1 MKFRY
6 SLIHVLLIVTPL
18 FFSETAW
25 AQEQWER
32 IQSPFDRPLEK
43 ISGKE
48 NGQAL
53 WLLSDRN
60 AYRMNAGEKIW
71 NRIFSLG
78 KQSRLNAIVPEKPN
92 RLFILTNEGVF
103 ESNDSARTW
112 QKTFSALE
120 DRSTNSLCISSHP
133 RDPEILY
140 LGTQRGLYF
149 SLDGGQSWSKQN
161 ALAYEEIR
169 KVLLHPLHDNKIF
182 AATDTDFYVSD
193 DYGKS
198 FRETFH
204 LQRGSLEEPYPDDS
218 GTVTDESESD
228 ISLSPSIFT
237 VKISPFDSGELFL
250 GTSEG
255 IFSSWD
261 MGKTWH
267 PVTKNGLGNAG
278 IQDFEISSR
287 DGALFTATSSGIYQ
301 LTPGNGRWVEI
312 HSGMTSS
319 AAKSLTLSRGGAETL
334 YAVVGNDVFRW
345 QRELP
350 PYPEIRGPQPFADL
364 SRAGELKNLL
374 AREPSAL
381 EVQRA
386 AIRYADV
393 GNGKIKRWHF
403 GSRLRALV
411 PGLSLG
417 KDFSVRNN
425 IDIDRAGTNQ
435 PDEFIAGPDN
445 TTKGRDI
452 SLDWDLGDLIWGSS
466 QTSID
471 SREKLMVELR
481 NDVVNEVTRL
491 YYERRRL
498 VMSLYLS
505 RPAAEQEF
513 FDLLLRIDE
522 LTSYIDGL
530 TGGYF
535 SKELLKRDINYG

>member
-1 MKFRY
+1 M
-6 SLIHVLLIVTPL
+6 
-18 FFSETAW
+18 
-25 AQEQWER
+25 
-32 IQSPFDRPLEK
+32 
-43 ISGKE
+43 
-48 NGQAL
+48 
-53 WLLSDRN
+53 
-60 AYRMNAGEKIW
+60 
-71 NRIFSLG
+71 
-78 KQSRLNAIVPEKPN
+78 
-92 RLFILTNEGVF
+92 
-103 ESNDSARTW
+103 
-112 QKTFSALE
+112 
-120 DRSTNSLCISSHP
+120 
-133 RDPEILY
+133 
-140 LGTQRGLYF
+140 
-149 SLDGGQSWSKQN
+149 
-161 ALAYEEIR
+161 
-169 KVLLHPLHDNKIF
+169 
-182 AATDTDFYVSD
+182 
-193 DYGKS
+193 
-198 FRETFH
+198 
-204 LQRGSLEEPYPDDS
+204 
-218 GTVTDESESD
+218 
-228 ISLSPSIFT
+228 
-237 VKISPFDSGELFL
+237 
-250 GTSEG
+250 
-255 IFSSWD
+255 
-261 MGKTWH
+261 
-267 PVTKNGLGNAG
+267 
-278 IQDFEISSR
+278 
-287 DGALFTATSSGIYQ
+287 
-301 LTPGNGRWVEI
+301 
-312 HSGMTSS
+312 
-319 AAKSLTLSRGGAETL
+319 
-334 YAVVGNDVFRW
+334 
-345 QRELP
+345 
-350 PYPEIRGPQPFADL
+350 
-364 SRAGELKNLL
+364 L